1 MLFNISIVAI
11 TYDVFGIIIIVVS
24 AIPKSIGSSTAHKT
38 FSNHKFEQLSSRQ
51 IFNIIHCNNQQ
62 NNKTTDCSTTMPP
75 EARQNSDNST
85 ELMAIDL
92 EQQVETAVS
101 SVAAPSNNNNTI
113 STSPTVRSKK
123 NGGKHLRWARITK
136 SVELKDESRGLL
148 RGSIA
153 DTAHT
158 KNVVADVEEGGK
170 STQKVANTTKVI
182 LNKVSGSASP
192 GQVLA
197 LMGPS
202 GSGKTVSNCCVCI

>member
-1 MLFNISIVAI
+1 
-11 TYDVFGIIIIVVS
+11 
-24 AIPKSIGSSTAHKT
+24 
-38 FSNHKFEQLSSRQ
+38 
-51 IFNIIHCNNQQ
+51 
-62 NNKTTDCSTTMPP
+62 MPP

-85 ELMAIDL
+85 EVMAIDL
-92 EQQVETAVS
+92 EQQGETAVS

-136 SVELKDESRGLL
+136 SVELKDEFRGLL

-153 DTAHT
+153 DTAHNR
-158 KNVVADVEEGGK
+158 NVVADVEVGA
-170 STQKVANTTKVI
+170 STKKVENTTKVI
-182 LNKVSGSASP
+182 LNSVSGSASP

-202 GSGKTVSNCCVCI
+202 GSGKTVSNCMCLYLI

>member
-1 MLFNISIVAI
+1 
-11 TYDVFGIIIIVVS
+11 
-24 AIPKSIGSSTAHKT
+24 
-38 FSNHKFEQLSSRQ
+38 
-51 IFNIIHCNNQQ
+51 
-62 NNKTTDCSTTMPP
+62 MPP

-92 EQQVETAVS
+92 EQQGETAVS
-101 SVAAPSNNNNTI
+101 SVAAPSNNNNTVP
-113 STSPTVRSKK
+113 TSPTISKK

-153 DTAHT
+153 DTAHN
-158 KNVVADVEEGGK
+158 KDAADIEEGEK
-170 STQKVANTTKVI
+170 STQKVENTTKVI
-182 LNKVSGSASP
+182 LNKVSGTASP

-202 GSGKTVSNCCVCI
+202 GSGKTVSCCIGLYIYLFISCAYYATLISYVHSYQTTTVHIRCTLRPISI

>member
-1 MLFNISIVAI
+1 
-11 TYDVFGIIIIVVS
+11 
-24 AIPKSIGSSTAHKT
+24 
-38 FSNHKFEQLSSRQ
+38 
-51 IFNIIHCNNQQ
+51 
-62 NNKTTDCSTTMPP
+62 MPP

-85 ELMAIDL
+85 ELMAVDL
-92 EQQVETAVS
+92 EEQGETAVS
-101 SVAAPSNNNNTI
+101 SVVAPSNNNTMP
-113 STSPTVRSKK
+113 TSPTTSKK

-153 DTAHT
+153 DTAHN
-158 KNVVADVEEGGK
+158 KDAADIEEGGA
-170 STQKVANTTKVI
+170 STQKVENTTKVI

-202 GSGKTVSNCCVCI
+202 GSGKTVSCCCVCISICSYHMQL

>member
-1 MLFNISIVAI
+1 
-11 TYDVFGIIIIVVS
+11 
-24 AIPKSIGSSTAHKT
+24 
-38 FSNHKFEQLSSRQ
+38 
-51 IFNIIHCNNQQ
+51 
-62 NNKTTDCSTTMPP
+62 MPP

-92 EQQVETAVS
+92 EQQGETAVS
-101 SVAAPSNNNNTI
+101 SVAAPSNNNNNNNNNNTMP
-113 STSPTVRSKK
+113 TSPTTSKK

-153 DTAHT
+153 DTAH
-158 KNVVADVEEGGK
+158 KKDVVADVEVGA
-170 STQKVANTTKVI
+170 STKKVENTTKII
-182 LNKVSGSASP
+182 LNSVSGSASP

-202 GSGKTVSNCCVCI
+202 GSGKTVSCCMCLYFYLFISYVQL